1 MKTVNAAADILEFN
15 QCSILLREGEWLVP
29 HAISEDAPA
38 NGSRQMRID
47 QGLAGKTYQ
56 SGCSQIVEEI
66 QPNDDT
72 DPAKESYQSGISV
85 PIGEYGV
92 FQAINTTAAAFD
104 ESDIELAE
112 LLISH
117 TTTSLNRIE
126 RERTST
132 ADRTS

>member
-1 MKTVNAAADILEFN
+1 MRRQISSS
-15 QCSILLREGEWLVP
+15 SINVP
-29 HAISEDAPA
+29 YSSEKVSGSFHTTISEDAPA

-117 TTTSLNRIE
+117 TTTS
-126 RERTST
+126 
-132 ADRTS
+132 A